1 MSTEFS
7 NLFAELNAL
16 EMENLTR
23 DIKETIAGP
32 AHAENAK
39 PVFTAA
45 NLWNIHNMKRTREPR
60 KTFIS

>member
-1 MSTEFS
+1 MRTEFI
-7 NLFAELNAL
+7 NLFRELNRS
-16 EMENLTR
+16 EME
-23 DIKETIAGP
+23 KIAGNTTEP
-32 AHAENAK
+32 VTSPVHVENAK

>member
-1 MSTEFS
+1 MRSEFS
-7 NLFAELNAL
+7 NLFADLNAS

-23 DIKETIAGP
+23 DIKETIASP
-32 AHAENAK
+32 AQTENAK

>member
-1 MSTEFS
+1 MRSEFS
-7 NLFAELNAL
+7 NLFAELNAS
-16 EMENLTR
+16 EMENITR
-23 DIKETIAGP
+23 DIKETMASP
-32 AHAENAK
+32 AYAENAK